1 MKALMFSDNFFTD
14 QVFEKIIKNRPFWK
28 DVEKKYFNTGWPKQ
42 PFISEGK
49 LKEFNPYPEE
59 ALEEARDCEIII
71 TEMGCVDQEL
81 INASAKL
88 KLIACLRSGP
98 VNVDVDYATEKKIP
112 VIFAPYRSTKAVAEF
127 TLGLI
132 IALRRH
138 LVRANSNLRKGIWL
152 QEELFLYD
160 VAPPPLE
167 EQQIGFIGFGNIPRV
182 LSNLLKTFGCR
193 MVATDP
199 YVSWEIMSDYEVEK
213 IEMEELLSTSDIIS
227 LHVRAS
233 GDNEN
238 MIGEKEFSLMK
249 PQALFINTARGKL
262 VDEGALFRALSEGKI
277 AGAAIDT
284 FWDEP
289 WKTMSPLADLENVI
303 LTPHIAGAS
312 RSTAEDGAAAIVNLV
327 EKYFAGDYESV
338 IPFCKNPEV
347 FNNREGVEEQ

>member
-1 MKALMFSDNFFTD
+1 MKVLVFYNNFFINR
-14 QVFEKIIKNRPFWK
+14 VFDRATKDRPFWK
-28 DVEKKYFNTGWPKQ
+28 DVEKKYFNTGWPKL
-42 PFISEGK
+42 PLISYGS

-59 ALEEARDCEIII
+59 ALDEAKNCEVII
-71 TEMGCVDQEL
+71 TEMGCIDQEL
-81 INASAKL
+81 IDASAKL

-98 VNVDVDYATEKKIP
+98 VNVDVDYAAEKKIP
-112 VIFAPYRSTKAVAEF
+112 VVFVPYRSAKAVAEF

-138 LVRANSNLRKGIWL
+138 LVQADYSIRKGIWL
-152 QEELFLYD
+152 QEEFFLYQF
-160 VAPPPLE
+160 APPPLE
-167 EQQIGFIGFGNIPRV
+167 EQQIGFIGFGNVSRV
-182 LSNLLKTFGCR
+182 LSNLLKPFGCR
-193 MVATDP
+193 MVAADP
-199 YVSWEIMSDYEVEK
+199 YVSREIVFSYGVEK
-213 IEMEELLSTSDIIS
+213 IELEELLSTSDIIS

-233 GDNEN
+233 GDNEK

-249 PQALFINTARGKL
+249 SQALFINTARGKL
-262 VDEGALFRALSEGKI
+262 VDEEALFRALSEGKI

-289 WKTMSPLADLENVI
+289 WKTKNPLADLENVI

-312 RSTAEDGAAAIVNLV
+312 RSTVEDGATAIVDLV